1 LRIQRKCQNPVGFQ
15 KPFPYAVQTGT
26 GILTG
31 GINVNNV
38 GSACNTS
45 NTVLTPPDWYTGA
58 SVLKSDGSKTTL
70 KDQLLAELR
79 NKISPDTQNQVF
91 QQVFLD
97 GTTN

>member
-1 LRIQRKCQNPVGFQ
+1 M
-15 KPFPYAVQTGT
+15 
-26 GILTG
+26 
-31 GINVNNV
+31 
-38 GSACNTS
+38 
-45 NTVLTPPDWYTGA
+45 LTPPDWYTGA
-58 SVLKSDGSKTTL
+58 SVLKADGSKTTL